1 MAALAHRYER
11 NIGTITQEENEKLRS
26 CSVCVAGCG
35 GLGGYIIEGLAR
47 MGVGTITA
55 VDGDVFQPSNL
66 NRQLLSTER
75 EMGYYKA
82 LAAQERV
89 RIVNSETRLH
99 PLCCYITKENA
110 EKIITEQYDA
120 VVDAL
125 DNIPGRRL
133 LEASCEKR
141 GIPLI
146 HGAIAGWQGQVTVIM
161 PGDSSFDNLYPEGT
175 DKGVETETGN
185 PFFTPA
191 VIGAIQVAETIKVLI
206 GRKEI
211 LRKKLLTVDLLEQEF
226 DLIRL

>member
-1 MAALAHRYER
+1 MTVIAQRYER
-11 NIGTITQEENEKLRS
+11 SLGTITPEENHKLHS

-47 MGVGTITA
+47 MGVGAITA
-55 VDGDVFQPSNL
+55 VDGDVFQASNL

-75 EMGYYKA
+75 DLGYYKA
-82 LAAQERV
+82 LAAKERV
-89 RIVNSETRLH
+89 GIINSETELH
-99 PLCCYITKENA
+99 PLCCYITQENV
-110 EKIITEQYDA
+110 ERIITNQYDA

-125 DNIPGRRL
+125 DNVSGRRI
-133 LEASCEKR
+133 LEKACEKQ

-175 DKGVETETGN
+175 DKGEELETGN

-191 VIGAIQVAETIKVLI
+191 VIGAIEVAETIKVLL

-226 DLIRL
+226 DLIRI